1 MFLSDVSVRRPVLAT
16 VLSALIVAFGVLSF
30 GSLPLRELP
39 DVDPPIVTVSTTY
52 PGASSAVIES
62 RITKPLEDRLN
73 GIEGLRTIEST
84 SSDGASNITIEFHL
98 SRELEDAA
106 NDVRERIA
114 RSIDDLPDE
123 ADPPEIY
130 KAEADSSPIL
140 WLNFGSR
147 TRSALELT
155 DYAERYLVDRFSVLD
170 GVARVRLSGDRRYA
184 MRIWLDRVALAAREL
199 TVSDVEDALRRE
211 NVELPAGRLESSR
224 RDFAVRVERGYADV
238 EDFERLVVAR
248 GADGHLVRLSEV
260 ARVARGPEE
269 WRTYYRGNGVPRMGI
284 GIVKQSGANTTAVAA
299 RVRDEVDRIQEELP
313 EDLQLLN
320 SWDSS
325 EYVQASVDQVYT
337 TFVVA
342 MILVVVVIYLF
353 LGTSRAALIPAVT
366 VPICI
371 IGSMS
376 FLFAFGLSLNLL
388 TLLALVLSI
397 GLVVDDSIVV
407 LENVQRRIE
416 LGEPTLLAAQR
427 GAREVGF
434 AVIATTLVV
443 IAVFV
448 PIAFMEGATGRL
460 FRELAITIS
469 ATVALS
475 SFVAL
480 SLSAMLCSKLLVRK
494 QRDGPVIRT
503 TTAAI
508 EALRQRYRRLLEVA
522 VRRPAFVAVLLVAT
536 FVAIG
541 FLFEA
546 VPTELEPSE
555 DRGAFMMMLQ
565 APEGASFDYTVDH
578 MRMVEDRI
586 LFPMVDRG
594 EIRNAITRVP
604 GFSAGE
610 GLNTGMGIIVLEHW
624 EDRELS
630 ALELTGLLNRESTKI
645 PGIRVFA
652 MSPGGLGSRGG
663 RDVQFV
669 VQASSHEQAGEWLG
683 RLLARAHEVPGL
695 VGPNG
700 DYRPTRPEIRVEID
714 RARAADLGVSI
725 ERISRTLETM
735 LGSRQVGTFVERGEE
750 YPVILQ
756 AREDQREDPHD
767 LENLYV
773 RSARTD
779 RLIPLSNLVETRE
792 LADAGA
798 LRRLNRLSAA
808 TLEGSVA
815 PGHTLGDVLDGL
827 VRLAR
832 DELPA
837 IARIDYKGASREFR
851 ESSAAAYFSFVLAL
865 LIVFLVLSAQFE
877 SFVHPVVIMLT
888 VPLAVA
894 GALFGLDALGGS
906 LNIYSQIGMTI
917 LIGLAAKNGIL
928 IVEFTNQLRA
938 SGASFDEAVIEAAA
952 TRLRPILMT
961 GLSTAIGA
969 LPLMLGG
976 GAGAGGRMAIGVT
989 VFAGVTFATIFTLLM
1004 IPVAYH
1010 VLARRTK
1017 LPGSVAAR
1025 LEELEAA
1032 HADTHRSGEAIPE
1045 AGVSPHPAVGR

>member
-1 MFLSDVSVRRPVLAT
+1 MLLSDVSVRRPVFAT

-39 DVDPPIVTVSTTY
+39 DVDPPIVSISTQY
-52 PGASSAVIES
+52 PGASSAVIEN

-73 GIEGLRTIEST
+73 GIEGIRTIEATST
-84 SSDGASNITIEFHL
+84 DGSSNITIEFHL
-98 SRELEDAA
+98 SREIEDAA
-106 NDVRERIA
+106 NDVRERIGRA
-114 RSIDDLPDE
+114 LDDLPEE

-130 KAEADSSPIL
+130 KAEADASPIL

-147 TRSALELT
+147 TRDTMALT

-199 TVSDVEDALRRE
+199 TVSDVEEALQSE

-224 RDFAVRVERGYADV
+224 REFAVRVERGYRTV
-238 EDFERLVVAR
+238 EDFERMVIAR
-248 GADGHLVRLSEV
+248 GAAGHLVRLGEV
-260 ARVARGPEE
+260 ARVEHGPEE
-269 WRTYYRGNGVPRMGI
+269 WRSYYRGNGVPRMGI

-299 RVRDEVDRIQEELP
+299 RVRAEVARLQDELP
-313 EDLQLLN
+313 EDLELLN

-325 EYVQASVDQVYT
+325 EFVQESVDQVYR

-371 IGSMS
+371 VGSMS

-416 LGEPTLLAAQR
+416 LGEPALLAAQR

-434 AVIATTLVV
+434 AVVATTLVV

-448 PIAFMEGATGRL
+448 PIAFLEGATGRL
-460 FRELAITIS
+460 FRELAITVS

-480 SLSAMLCSKLLVRK
+480 SLSTMLCSKLLVAR
-494 QRDGPVIRT
+494 RRNGPLIRAS
-503 TTAAI
+503 TALL
-508 EALRQRYRRLLEVA
+508 EGLRSRYARLLSHALARPLPVGLGLA
-522 VRRPAFVAVLLVAT
+522 VVLAS
-536 FVAIG
+536 IG
-541 FLFEA
+541 VLFDA

-555 DRGAFMMMLQ
+555 DRGAFMMLFA

-578 MRMVEDRI
+578 VRQIEERL
-586 LFPMVDRG
+586 LFPLVDRG
-594 EIRNAITRVP
+594 EIRNAIMRVP
-604 GFSAGE
+604 GFGSGE
-610 GLNTGMGIIVLEHW
+610 AMNSGVGIIVLEHW
-624 EDRELS
+624 EDRSLS
-630 ALELTGLLNRESTKI
+630 AEELMAQVNAGGREI
-645 PGIRVFA
+645 AGIRAFS
-652 MSPGGLGSRGG
+652 MNPGGLGSRGG
-663 RDVQFV
+663 RPVQFV
-669 VQASSHEQAGEWLG
+669 VAASRHEQAGQWLT
-683 RLLARAHEVPGL
+683 RLLARANEVPGL
-695 VGPNG
+695 VGAYG

-756 AREDQREDPHD
+756 ARENQRRDPQD
-767 LENLYV
+767 LQNLYV

-779 RLIPLSNLVETRE
+779 ELIPLSNLITTHE

-815 PGHTLGDVLDGL
+815 PGYTLGDVLEGL
-827 VRLAR
+827 EALAR
-832 DELPA
+832 EELPSA
-837 IARIDYKGASREFR
+837 ARFDYKGQSREFR
-851 ESSAAAYFSFVLAL
+851 ESSAAAYFSFGLAL

-877 SFVHPVVIMLT
+877 SFVHPLVIMLT
-888 VPLAVA
+888 VPLAIA
-894 GALFGLDALGGS
+894 GALFGLWSLGGTI
-906 LNIYSQIGMTI
+906 NIYSQIGMTI

-938 SGASFDEAVIEAAA
+938 EGHDFRRAIIEAAE

-976 GAGAGGRMAIGVT
+976 GAGSGGRFSIGVT
-989 VFAGVTFATIFTLLM
+989 VFAGVSFATLFTLFVV
-1004 IPVAYH
+1004 PVAYDL
-1010 VLARRTK
+1010 VARRTS
-1017 LPGSVAAR
+1017 LPGSVARQLER
-1025 LEELEAA
+1025 LDAE
-1032 HADTHRSGEAIPE
+1032 
-1045 AGVSPHPAVGR
+1045 VGA

>member
-16 VLSALIVAFGVLSF
+16 VLSSLVVAFGVLSF

-39 DVDPPIVTVSTTY
+39 DVDPPIVSISTGY

-73 GIEGLRTIEST
+73 GIDGIRTIQAT
-84 SSDGASNITIEFHL
+84 SSDGSSNITIEFHL
-98 SRELEDAA
+98 SREIEDAA

-114 RSIDDLPDE
+114 RAIDDLPDE

-170 GVARVRLSGDRRYA
+170 GVGRVRLSGDRRYA
-184 MRIWLDRVALAAREL
+184 MRIWIDRVALAARGL
-199 TVSDVEDALRRE
+199 TVTDVEDALRRE

-224 RDFAVRVERGYADV
+224 RDFAVRVERGYDDV
-238 EDFERLVVAR
+238 ADFEKLVVAR
-248 GADGHLVRLSEV
+248 GADGHLVRLAEV
-260 ARVARGPEE
+260 ARVSRGPEE

-299 RVRDEVDRIQEELP
+299 RVRAEVARIQEELP
-313 EDLQLLN
+313 EDLELLN

-325 EYVQASVDQVYT
+325 EYVQASVDQVYQ
-337 TFVVA
+337 TFVIA
-342 MILVVVVIYLF
+342 MILVVIVIYVF

-366 VPICI
+366 VPICLV
-371 IGSMS
+371 GSMT
-376 FLFAFGLSLNLL
+376 FLLAFGLSLNLL

-416 LGEPTLLAAQR
+416 LGEPTPLAALR

-475 SFVAL
+475 SLVAL

-494 QRDGPVIRT
+494 TRDGVLIRL
-503 TTAAI
+503 ANAGL
-508 EALRQRYRRLLEVA
+508 EAGTRRYRALLEVA
-522 VRRPAFVAVLLVAT
+522 LRRPLLPALVPLAAVGVI
-536 FVAIG
+536 VV
-541 FLFEA
+541 LFDL

-555 DRGAFMMMLQ
+555 DRGAFMMMLMG
-565 APEGASFDYTVDH
+565 PEGASFDYTVDH
-578 MRMVEDRI
+578 IRQVEDQI

-594 EIRNAITRVP
+594 EVRNAITRVP
-604 GFSAGE
+604 GFGAGE
-610 GLNTGMGIIVLEHW
+610 GMNTGMGIIVLEHW
-624 EDRELS
+624 EDRERSADELS
-630 ALELTGLLNRESTKI
+630 ALLNRESLKI
-645 PGIRVFA
+645 PGVRVFA
-652 MSPGGLGSRGG
+652 MSPGGLGNRGG
-663 RDVQFV
+663 RPVQFV
-669 VQASSHEQAGEWLG
+669 IAASSHEQAGEWLQ
-683 RLLARAHEVPGL
+683 RVLARADEVPGL
-695 VGPNG
+695 VGANG

-725 ERISRTLETM
+725 ETISRTLETM
-735 LGSRQVGTFVERGEE
+735 LGSRQVGTFVDRGEE

-756 AREDQREDPHD
+756 AREEQRRDPRD

-773 RSARTD
+773 RSERSGK
-779 RLIPLSNLVETRE
+779 LIPLSNLVETRE

-815 PGHTLGDVLDGL
+815 PGFTLGEVLDSL
-827 VRLAR
+827 SVLAR
-832 DELPA
+832 EELPA
-837 IARIDYKGASREFR
+837 FARFDYKGQSREFR
-851 ESSAAAYFSFVLAL
+851 ESSAAAYTSFALAL

-877 SFVHPVVIMLT
+877 SFVHPLVIMLT
-888 VPLAVA
+888 VPLAIA
-894 GALFGLDALGGS
+894 GALVGLYLLGGS
-906 LNIYSQIGMTI
+906 INIYSQIGMTI

-938 SGASFDEAVIEAAA
+938 TGVAFEEAVIEAAV

-969 LPLMLGG
+969 LPLMVGG
-976 GAGAGGRMAIGVT
+976 GAGSGGRLAIGVT
-989 VFAGVTFATIFTLLM
+989 VFTGVSFATLFTLVVV
-1004 IPVAYH
+1004 PVAYRL
-1010 VLARRTK
+1010 VARRTA

-1025 LEELEAA
+1025 LEALAVEHGATTAIE
-1032 HADTHRSGEAIPE
+1032 RSGA
-1045 AGVSPHPAVGR
+1045 AGSPSETG